1 MEEKFDYKSAI
12 AQLEAMVE
20 KVEDPATG
28 LEDID
33 KLIKKSDEIIVQ
45 CRNYLRTARETID
58 NLDK

>member
-45 CRNYLRTARETID
+45 CRNYLRAVRETVE

>member
-45 CRNYLRTARETID
+45 CRSYLRNVRETVE